1 MSVLSDQL
9 AELSPEHREALEWF
23 HQRRG
28 EIIEWPDQLNGLF
41 LVEKAKGIRVPKGWP
56 YAISVRETL
65 GSKYG
70 DRKPVEGADGS
81 WTYEYHQEGNDP
93 EERDRFHTNRALLEC
108 AEDDVPVAVLI
119 QTKAKPRAA
128 YRVLGLARIAG
139 WSKGFFRLE
148 GYNDSGGAVPSAAH
162 SAEPEIP
169 DRKYQPL
176 DVDDARR
183 RVIAQIVAR
192 QGGRKFR
199 QAALDRYSRK
209 CAISGCSV
217 EAVLEAAH
225 IVPYRNM
232 GTNVP
237 DNGLLLRGDLH
248 TLFDLQ
254 LLRID
259 PKTLK
264 VILHEDLLAS
274 PEYQGFAGREVVVPP
289 GVDRTLLRRRLSE
302 RAKFLGQQK
311 HPLGHSANFSKA

>member
-9 AELSPEHREALEWF
+9 ALLAPEHREALEWF

-28 EIIEWPDQLNGLF
+28 EVIDWPDQLNGLF

-56 YAISVRETL
+56 HAISVRQTL
-65 GSKYG
+65 KSKYG
-70 DRKPVEGADGS
+70 DRKPIEAPDGS
-81 WTYEYHQEGNDP
+81 WTYEYHQEGKDP
-93 EERDRFHTNRALLEC
+93 EKRDRYHTNRALLEC
-108 AEDDVPVAVLI
+108 GADDVPVAVLI
-119 QTKAKPRAA
+119 QTRAKPRAA
-128 YRVLGLARIAG
+128 YRVLGLARVAG
-139 WSKGFFRLE
+139 WSGGFFRFE
-148 GYNDSGGAVPSAAH
+148 GFSDVGEAGSSAKPFVK
-162 SAEPEIP
+162 PEIP
-169 DRKYQPL
+169 EGKYQPL
-176 DVDDARR
+176 SIEDARH

-199 QAALDRYSRK
+199 QLALERYSRT

-225 IVPYRNM
+225 IVPYRNN

-259 PKTLK
+259 PKTLR
-264 VILHEDLLAS
+264 VVLDENLLAS
-274 PEYQGFAGREVVVPP
+274 PEYGAFAGREVMVPP
-289 GVDRTLLRRRLSE
+289 SIDRKLFRRRLSE
-302 RAKFLGQQK
+302 RAKFLGHRQ
-311 HPLGHSANFSKA
+311 HPLASV